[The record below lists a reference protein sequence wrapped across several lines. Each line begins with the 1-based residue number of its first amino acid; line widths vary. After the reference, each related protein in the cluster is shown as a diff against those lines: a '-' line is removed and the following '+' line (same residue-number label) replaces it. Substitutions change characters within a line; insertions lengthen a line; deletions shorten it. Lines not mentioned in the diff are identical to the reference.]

1 MALTGADGRFVLD
14 SVAPGARA
22 VGASHA
28 ALDSLGVSA
37 LAAAVDVA
45 PGAAAAAAWRSP
57 PPRARVLALLC
68 GAAPVAPAAKR
79 RAARPSPAA
88 GVLVGAVGD
97 ARPGAPAGARLAGAE
112 VSAQFVAGT
121 RDGRALP
128 EVRTATTRTDS
139 AGAYVLCNLP
149 PDAELVVRAGTGT
162 AESGPA
168 YVTLGERGV
177 ARLDLAFEPVARPA
191 AAGAPAA
198 GDPAAGRPVAGTA
211 TLVGVVRD
219 TAGAPRPL
227 ARVRVADR
235 PDVEVRA
242 DSSGRFALAGLARG
256 TQTVIVSAIGYT
268 PQPATVDV
276 RGAGDTAVVV
286 LRRVTQLAGVTAR
299 ARFNPQAAFRDELAR
314 RRRVAMGYFVDS
326 VTVDRMGTIRG
337 GLVTA
342 PYVQIR
348 TPPGSPLPWVITM
361 WSGPSSIMRPSMT
374 CRPDIWLDGRPTDE
388 LELDVIPPA
397 NVIGIEVYRRANQA
411 PMRYLTFRKD
421 QCGAVMVWTQSAR

>member
-1 MALTGADGRFVLD
+1 
-14 SVAPGARA
+14 VAEA
-22 VGASHA
+22 
-28 ALDSLGVSA
+28 
-37 LAAAVDVA
+37 
-45 PGAAAAAAWRSP
+45 
-57 PPRARVLALLC
+57 
-68 GAAPVAPAAKR
+68 
-79 RAARPSPAA
+79 
-88 GVLVGAVGD
+88 
-97 ARPGAPAGARLAGAE
+97 
-112 VSAQFVAGT
+112 
-121 RDGRALP
+121 RDGRSLP

-139 AGAYVLCNLP
+139 TGAYVLCGLP

-191 AAGAPAA
+191 GGGAPTAGAPAA
-198 GDPAAGRPVAGTA
+198 GDPAAGRPVAGAA

-268 PQPATVDV
+268 PQPTTVDV
-276 RGAGDTAVVV
+276 RGAGDTAVIV
-286 LRRVTQLAGVTAR
+286 LRRVTQLAAVTAR

-314 RRRVAMGYFVDS
+314 RRRVSTGYFVDS
-326 VTVDRMGTIRG
+326 ATVDRMGTIRG

-342 PYVQIR
+342 PYVQILHGGGG
-348 TPPGSPLPWVITM
+348 PQPWVITM
-361 WSGPSSIMRPSMT
+361 AAGPSSIMSPSGR
-374 CRPDIWLDGRPTDE
+374 CRPDIWLDGRLTDE
-388 LELDVIPPA
+388 GELDVIPPA

-411 PMRYLTFRKD
+411 PMRYLTFTKD
-421 QCGAVMVWTQSAR
+421 HCGAVMVWTQAAR